1 MKFLITGIHGF
12 VGSNLVAAYK
22 NLHRLHGLDIVD
34 LPKVGVEATFSW
46 DEWEKMPAVDIIIH
60 LAGKAHD
67 TKNVS
72 SPQSYFDVNL
82 GLAQKIFDYFLQ
94 SEANKFILF
103 SSVKAVAD
111 TVQGEFLTEEDIPDP
126 ETPYG
131 QSKLAA
137 EQYILSKK
145 LPPNKKVYILRPS
158 MIHGPGNKGNLNLLY
173 QLAQKRLP
181 WPLGSF
187 NNSRSL
193 LSIDNLIFVLD
204 KLIQK
209 DIGSGIYQVADDTP
223 VSTNEIIKLMAYS
236 MGHRANIWHLP
247 ISLVKGLAQTG
258 DLLHF
263 PLNSER
269 LKKLTESYVVSNNK
283 IKKVL
288 RINKMPIS
296 AKEGLLKTFNSFIG

>member
-1 MKFLITGIHGF
+1 
-12 VGSNLVAAYK
+12 VGSNLTIALKSKHTIY
-22 NLHRLHGLDIVD
+22 GLDIV
-34 LPKVGVEATFSW
+34 LSKKEGVVAIYSLNELDQIPET
-46 DEWEKMPAVDIIIH
+46 DIVIH

-67 TKNVS
+67 TKKTS
-72 SPQSYFDVNL
+72 SPESYFDDNL
-82 GLAQKIFDYFLQ
+82 GLTKIIFDYFLQ
-94 SEANKFILF
+94 SKAEKFFFF

-111 TVQGEFLTEEDIPDP
+111 TVQGEFLSEVFIPNP
-126 ETPYG
+126 KTPYG

-145 LPPNKKVYILRPS
+145 LPGIKKVYILRPC

-173 QLAQKRLP
+173 KLAQKRLP

-209 DIGSGIYQVADDTP
+209 DIGSGIYHVADDTP

-236 MGHRANIWHLP
+236 MGHRANIWYLP

-283 IKKVL
+283 IKKAL
-288 RINKMPIS
+288 LINNMPIA
-296 AKEGLLKTFNSFIG
+296 AKEGLLKTFNSFKG